1 MPVTKPEPAISGGG
15 ITVMQ
20 VFQMLGIN
28 PDRSQSWAVGS
39 RCARQYLKD
48 YGKWPR
54 KENRPKTTGAGSHCF
69 AIYPKTWQAR
79 ITNTIKRVCGDAAKT
94 PQLF

>member
-1 MPVTKPEPAISGGG
+1 MPVKKPEPKISGGG

-20 VFQMLGIN
+20 VFQVMGIT
-28 PDRSQSWAVGS
+28 PSRSDSWAVGA
-39 RCARQYLKD
+39 RCARQYLND
-48 YGKWPR
+48 YGTWPR

-69 AIYPKTWQAR
+69 AIYPKSWQSR
-79 ITNTIKRVCGDAAKT
+79 IANMIKRVCGEAHQS